1 MLAGLAHTANNLHMH
16 YLSVNLLNNQLFLQ
30 GLLRK
35 RVPSYF
41 FEIFRLA
48 IQVQENS
55 LSDDERPAL
64 EHNGLVERVIY
75 LRGEAPTHQT
85 HLSIHLLLF
94 YEH

>member
-1 MLAGLAHTANNLHMH
+1 MHHWMLAGLAHTANNLRLH

-30 GLLRK
+30 GLLLG

-41 FEIFRLA
+41 LEIFRLA

-75 LRGEAPTHQT
+75 FRGEAPT
-85 HLSIHLLLF
+85 
-94 YEH
+94 Y